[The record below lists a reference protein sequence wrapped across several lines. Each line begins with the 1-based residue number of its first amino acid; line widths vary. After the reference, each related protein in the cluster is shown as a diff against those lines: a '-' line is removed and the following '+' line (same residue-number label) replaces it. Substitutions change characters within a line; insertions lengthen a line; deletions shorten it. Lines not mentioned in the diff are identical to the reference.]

1 MIFFRLS
8 KYLKYIIMSR
18 HSRGHGI
25 HSPFVFNLIINNFRN
40 KIDPDIV
47 SIVETTRKRMLS
59 DHRSIKIVDLGAGGK
74 RNKTILRQVSDIA
87 RKSPV
92 PSKYGAFLSN
102 MAADFGGTHI
112 IELGTS
118 FGISTMYLAAA
129 CPDTTVST
137 IEGSPS
143 VAAIA
148 KENFQTAGLKNIR
161 VYTGSFD
168 EVLPSL
174 VEEGKTPGLVFIDGN
189 HRKEPVLKYFGI
201 ILEKVNERS
210 VVIIDD
216 INYSRS
222 MASAWEEIR
231 NHEKVSVSIDI
242 NRMGIV
248 FFRKGITHNDYQIRY

>member
-1 MIFFRLS
+1 
-8 KYLKYIIMSR
+8 MSR
-18 HSRGHGI
+18 HSKGHGI
-25 HSPFVFNLIINNFRN
+25 HSPFVFSLIGNIFRN

-47 SIVETTRKRMLS
+47 SIVETTRKLLLS
-59 DHRSIKIVDLGAGGK
+59 DRRSIKIVDLGSGGK

-92 PSKYGAFLSN
+92 PPKYGALLSN
-102 MAADFGGTHI
+102 MAADFGGSHI

-118 FGISTMYLAAA
+118 FGISTMYLAAT

-137 IEGSPS
+137 IEGSPQ
-143 VAAIA
+143 IA
-148 KENFQTAGLKNIR
+148 GIARENFQAAGINNIK

-174 VEEGKTPGLVFIDGN
+174 VEEGRTPGLVFIDGN
-189 HRKEPVLKYFGI
+189 HKKEPVLKYFGI
-201 ILEKVNERS
+201 IVEKIDDRS

-216 INYSRS
+216 INYSPS

-248 FFRKGITHNDYQIRY
+248 FFRKGITHNHYQIRY